1 MSIVKTL
8 ISRLRNHDYCRSSL
22 RFHSCGLPS
31 PFPLPHSLPAPNFAI
46 SPFPLFLPRLASP
59 RSRLFFPISG
69 WPPFLGPLFLVRPA
83 WKLSQSATPL
93 YLRGRGAILPGDLF
107 RDRALPIG
115 LGSSLLGGFRDG
127 TELKNLL
134 VAERVGGD
142 ERWLNLPNLISIS
155 RMISGP
161 VIGWM
166 IMNEWYFHAFCGLTV
181 SGATDWLDGFIAR
194 KMNIN
199 SVFGSYLDPL
209 ADKILIG
216 CVAIAMVEKELLN
229 SGLVGLVILRD
240 AALVCGAVFTRASSL
255 GWKWKSWSDFVNLD
269 DAHREKVEPLL
280 ISKVNTVLQ
289 LLLVAAALLQP
300 ELGNEQSKLYIT
312 YLSWLVASTTA
323 ASFTAYLKQY
333 LQRRALA

>member
-1 MSIVKTL
+1 MFIVKTL
-8 ISRLRNHDYCRSSL
+8 ISRLRNHNCRSSL
-22 RFHSCGLPS
+22 YFQSYTHFFCLPS
-31 PFPLPHSLPAPNFAI
+31 PFHLPRSIPPSTFFI
-46 SPFPLFLPRLASP
+46 PPFPRFISRLPSP
-59 RSRLFFPISG
+59 RSSLVSPLSG
-69 WPPFLGPLFLVRPA
+69 WPPFPVVQPA

-93 YLRGRGAILPGDLF
+93 YLRGREAIFPSDLF
-107 RDRALPIG
+107 RERVFPIG
-115 LGSSLLGGFRDG
+115 LGSSAVGDVRYVEGR
-127 TELKNLL
+127 KNHAD
-134 VAERVGGD
+134 AERVGVD

-155 RMISGP
+155 RMVSGP

-166 IMNEWYFHAFCGLTV
+166 IMNEWYIYAFCGLSL

-199 SVFGSYLDPL
+199 SVVGSYLDPL

-216 CVAIAMVEKELLN
+216 CVAVAMVKKDLIN

-240 AALVCGAVFTRASSL
+240 IALVSGAIFTRASNL
-255 GWKWKSWSDFVNLD
+255 GWQWKSWSDFVNLD

-280 ISKVNTVLQ
+280 ISKVNTVFQ

-300 ELGNEQSKLYIT
+300 ELGNEESKMYIT

-323 ASFTAYLKQY
+323 ASFTAYIKQY
-333 LQRRALA
+333 RLRRALA